1 MLLRKL
7 PIAATL
13 VATAALAAAGC
24 GSDSA
29 GEAAIDVTAAR
40 TAVEKAAHVKLSK
53 TELVKDGT
61 KYGVLGTFANLGDV
75 VTDKQMVM
83 LLVLDEA
90 DKAAMVREQIEASL
104 PAGAEALE
112 HENAV
117 VFYASQG
124 TDRSNAI
131 DKALAAL

>member
-53 TELVKDGT
+53 TELV
-61 KYGVLGTFANLGDV
+61 ANLGDV

-83 LLVLDEA
+83 LLVLDKA
-90 DKAAMVREQIEASL
+90 DKADKVREQIEASL